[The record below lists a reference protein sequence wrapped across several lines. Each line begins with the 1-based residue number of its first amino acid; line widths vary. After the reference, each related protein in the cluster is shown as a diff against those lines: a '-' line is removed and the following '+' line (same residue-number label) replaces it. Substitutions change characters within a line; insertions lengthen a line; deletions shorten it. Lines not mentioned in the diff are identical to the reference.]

1 MNNMILSRFPVTI
14 IAALSKRWFGETVK
28 HMTESTRFMY
38 QFARK
43 YHSYGDDVSK
53 LPMDGHM
60 LISLI
65 APRPLLLQTGD
76 TDNWSDPKGEF
87 LAAVAA
93 EPVYHLFGKKGL
105 ETTAMPTAGDT
116 TMLNPLGYFMHSGGH
131 GVFPGDYVVFVNY
144 LKKYLLNGEG
154 N

>member
-1 MNNMILSRFPVTI
+1 MIQTQFPVTI
-14 IAALSKRWFGETVK
+14 IAALSRRWFGETVK
-28 HMTESTRFMY
+28 HMTDSTRFMY

-53 LPMDGHM
+53 LPLDGHM

-93 EPVYHLFGKKGL
+93 EPVINSL
-105 ETTAMPTAGDT
+105 EKRD
-116 TMLNPLGYFMHSGGH
+116 
-131 GVFPGDYVVFVNY
+131 
-144 LKKYLLNGEG
+144 
-154 N
+154 

>member
-14 IAALSKRWFGETVK
+14 IAALSRRWFGETVK
-28 HMTESTRFMY
+28 HMTDSTRFIY

-43 YHSYGDDVSK
+43 YHNYGDDISK

-105 ETTAMPTAGDT
+105 ETTAMSTAGDT
-116 TMLNPLGYFMHSGGH
+116 TMLNPLGYFIHSGGH